1 MFKLGGINFDGL
13 PETPFDTF
21 AGAPM
26 ETVASPAEFKD
37 VQPGIQAA
45 EIAVKGKRV
54 KMLIAH
60 GFAPARVVLDSIS
73 KGECVAGII
82 RIMSCP
88 KDSRCP

>member
-1 MFKLGGINFDGL
+1 MFRLGGINFDGL

-21 AGAPM
+21 AGMP
-26 ETVASPAEFKD
+26 ETAASPAEYKD

-45 EIAVKGKRV
+45 EITVKGKRI

-73 KGECVAGII
+73 KGECDAGII

-88 KDSRCP
+88 LDSRCP